1 MIRPLPFLLLAACAG
16 QGPLLSSVNFVP
28 ETVDAACA
36 ISSVQ
41 EEAGLELVS
50 SKEYRGGR
58 TRAVFS
64 MGDEDDL
71 LLNIRKPRW
80 GGNEVF
86 VSVTPSEPDNALKIL
101 ASRLAVEA
109 ADEAIYVN
117 CTEDGRTYGKPAVVI
132 EGQKE

>member
-1 MIRPLPFLLLAACAG
+1 MIRLLPIILLAACSG
-16 QGPLLSSVNFVP
+16 RGPVLSSINFVP
-28 ETVDAACA
+28 EEVDPNCA
-36 ISSVQ
+36 IGSVND
-41 EEAGLELVS
+41 EEGLALVS

-64 MGDEDDL
+64 VSGEEEL

-86 VSVTPSEPDNALKIL
+86 VSVTPSEPDNALNIL

-117 CTEDGRTYGKPAVVI
+117 CTEDGRTYGGPTVVI